1 MRGVKDGG
9 REAEWGKG
17 TGEDIPGV
25 ALTPSHSYLLL
36 PSSTIT
42 TAAPR
47 PTTPP
52 PPPHPHPHLPP
63 TDPFIYFTFS
73 TFNRTAAARRVANQP
88 DDDSGGGGGG
98 GGGFKWKVAGSVKH
112 GLILCG

>member
-36 PSSTIT
+36 PSSTIA

-88 DDDSGGGGGG
+88 DDDGGGGGG